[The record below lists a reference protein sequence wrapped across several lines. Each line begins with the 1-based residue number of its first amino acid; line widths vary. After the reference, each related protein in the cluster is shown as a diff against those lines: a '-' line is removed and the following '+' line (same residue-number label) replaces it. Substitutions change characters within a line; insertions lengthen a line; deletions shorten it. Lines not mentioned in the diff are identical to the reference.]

1 MSNIAIMQTQ
11 LAQKKS
17 PNFPNCTR
25 KTLNCKVNTAW
36 WTPPDRIRR
45 SQNCSRTQL
54 PLLVHR
60 KSLQHLI
67 SNYMVIPENGA
78 IAPSSSSSSSNRN
91 ERFNFLWNSP
101 SWPSVVARKNGGR
114 EESWLTV
121 IATVCS
127 SRVHCVS
134 SFLLHSPGE
143 SFNKLT
149 RLSFWVP
156 VSAKNFLS
164 TGPAAGSWCAVAEMR
179 EEGK

>member
-78 IAPSSSSSSSNRN
+78 IAPSSSSSSSYRN

-101 SWPSVVARKNGGR
+101 FWPSVVARKNRGR
-114 EESWLTV
+114 DGSWADSYRNRLLITSTLCQFFL
-121 IATVCS
+121 A
-127 SRVHCVS
+127 
-134 SFLLHSPGE
+134 SF
-143 SFNKLT
+143 T
-149 RLSFWVP
+149 RRKFQQADRIIL
-156 VSAKNFLS
+156 LS
-164 TGPAAGSWCAVAEMR
+164 TCFGEKLPVNWSCCW
-179 EEGK
+179 